1 MGGACDTYV
10 EGGEVCTGFWC
21 GNLMERNHLEETGV
35 DGTIIVRWI
44 FRKWNGVMD
53 WTDTAQD
60 RDM

>member
-1 MGGACDTYV
+1 MGGACGTYV
-10 EGGEVCTGFWC
+10 GGAEVCTGFWC
-21 GNLMERNHLEETGV
+21 GNPRERDHTEKSGV

-53 WTDTAQD
+53 WTDMAQD

>member
-1 MGGACDTYV
+1 
-10 EGGEVCTGFWC
+10 
-21 GNLMERNHLEETGV
+21 MERNHLEETGV